1 MAVLANMRE
10 YVRRPG
16 SLTPSYGLFKVVTA
30 MGAMVDGGV
39 MPAHAGQ
46 GGILY
51 ETHVCGLPY
60 CFETNCIDT
69 LGTKT
74 IDDEFT
80 IVNGDPFVIVT
91 DLTCGLVGLTPER
104 TREFLREK
112 AVAGEQAAV
121 ELAFSNGDCGMNPS
135 LANSTP
141 LATALA
147 ASPNPVAAIGLL
159 EEALYSTYGL
169 VGVLHVPY
177 FAGPWLAANH
187 LIEKDAAGIWRTP
200 AGTAV
205 SIGNYSGTS
214 PAGVAPAAGAAW
226 FYITGQV
233 SIFRTAESDV
243 FYSPFD
249 ASLNRSTN
257 QWNGYREREYIV
269 TYECGA
275 FATETTLVVA

>member
-16 SLTPSYGLFKVVTA
+16 SLTPSYGLFKVVRA
-30 MGAMVDGGV
+30 MGAWSDAL
-39 MPAHAGQ
+39 PIHARQ
-46 GGILY
+46 GGLEY
-51 ETHVCGLPY
+51 QTHVCGLPD

-74 IDDEFT
+74 VDDLIT
-80 IVNGDPFVIVT
+80 TVTGDPFVI
-91 DLTCGLVGLTPER
+91 LTTLACGSVGLTPELAR
-104 TREFLREK
+104 QRLDEK
-112 AVAGEQAAV
+112 EIAGEQARV
-121 ELAFSNGDCGMNPS
+121 EQVFSAGDCGINPS

-147 ASPNPVAAIGLL
+147 ASPNPVAAIALL

-169 VGVLHVPY
+169 VGVIHVPY
-177 FAGPWLAANH
+177 FSGPWLAANH

-205 SIGNYSGTS
+205 SIGNYDGTS
-214 PAGVAPAAGAAW
+214 PAGVAPGAGAQW
-226 FYITGQV
+226 WYITGQV
-233 SIFRTAESDV
+233 SIWRSGDA
-243 FYSPFD
+243 FYSPF
-249 ASLNRSTN
+249 AESLNRTTN
-257 QWNGYREREYIV
+257 QWNGYKEREYV
-269 TYECGA
+269 LTYECGA

>member
-10 YVRRPG
+10 YVNRPG
-16 SLTPSYGLFKVVTA
+16 SLTPSYGLFRVVEA
-30 MGAMVDGGV
+30 MGAMSNNL
-39 MPAHAGQ
+39 PIHARQ
-46 GGILY
+46 GGLEY
-51 ETHVCGLPY
+51 QTHVCGLPD

-74 IDDEFT
+74 VDDLIT
-80 IVNGDPFVIVT
+80 TVPGDPFIV
-91 DLTCGLVGLTPER
+91 LTTLACGSVGLTPELAR
-104 TREFLREK
+104 QRLDEK
-112 AVAGEQAAV
+112 AIAGEQARV
-121 ELAFSNGDCGMNPS
+121 EQVFSSGSCGINPS

-147 ASPNPVAAIGLL
+147 ASANPVAAIGLL
-159 EEALYSTYGL
+159 EETLYSNYGL
-169 VGVLHVPY
+169 VGVIHVPY
-177 FAGPWLAANH
+177 FSGPWLAANH

-205 SIGNYSGTS
+205 SIGNYDGTS
-214 PAGVAPAAGAAW
+214 PAGVAPGANAQW
-226 FYITGQV
+226 WYITGQV
-233 SIFRTAESDV
+233 SIWRSSDA

-249 ASLNRSTN
+249 ESLNRTTN
-257 QWNGYREREYIV
+257 QWNGYREREYVV

>member
-10 YVRRPG
+10 YVRRSG
-16 SLTPSYGLFKVVTA
+16 SLTPSYGLFKVVRA
-30 MGAMVDGGV
+30 MGAWSDT
-39 MPAHAGQ
+39 MPIHARQ
-46 GGILY
+46 GGLEY
-51 ETHVCGLPY
+51 QTHVCGLPD

-74 IDDEFT
+74 LDDLIT
-80 IVNGDPFVIVT
+80 TVTGDPFNI
-91 DLTCGLVGLTPER
+91 LTPLACGSVGLTPELAR
-104 TREFLREK
+104 QYLDEK
-112 AVAGEQAAV
+112 ELAGEQARV
-121 ELAFSNGDCGMNPS
+121 EQTFSAGLCGINPS

-147 ASPNPVAAIGLL
+147 ASANPVLAIGLL

-177 FAGPWLAANH
+177 FSGPWLAANH

-205 SIGNYSGTS
+205 SIGNYDGTS
-214 PAGVAPAAGAAW
+214 PAGVAPGAGAQW
-226 FYITGQV
+226 WYITGQV
-233 SIFRTAESDV
+233 SIWRSSDA
-243 FYSPFD
+243 FYSPF
-249 ASLNRSTN
+249 AESLNRTTN
-257 QWNGYREREYIV
+257 QWNGYKEREWIV